1 MTQIPNLITPKIITI
16 TDTKNITENTA
27 KVKVGI
33 NTTKEV
39 VVEKGTEVDTKGVI
53 KIKEKKGVIQEG
65 NKMKKFQKKVMI
77 IL

>member
-27 KVKVGI
+27 KVKVEI

-39 VVEKGTEVDTKGVI
+39 VVEKETEADTKGVI
-53 KIKEKKGVIQEG
+53 KIKEKKGVIQED
-65 NKMKKFQKKVMI
+65 NKMKKFKKKVMI

>member
-27 KVKVGI
+27 KAKVEI
-33 NTTKEV
+33 NTIKEV
-39 VVEKGTEVDTKGVI
+39 VVEKETEVDTKGVI
-53 KIKEKKGVIQEG
+53 KIKEKKGVIQED